1 MALVIR
7 KRPQKTSTETTPND
21 GGALETGHLSLPMVT
36 LREGVVFPHTESVL
50 VFGREASRKAI
61 EAAEKGD
68 KQIVI
73 AAQKDLSVEKPSSKD
88 VYTTAT
94 LARIERTLEH
104 EGDIHALMRG
114 IKRVQI
120 TSFQQEEPFFIVAA
134 KDVAEKTIEDDDF
147 KAQLNHLVSLF
158 KKTIQ
163 AGKPVEFFNFI
174 RLASGVKS
182 VELIDHIASTLELP
196 TEQKQSLLEELDVN
210 ARLHKVTEF
219 LSHEQH
225 ILNLEQ
231 TINQKT
237 KKKFDERMRESIL
250 RERMEAIRQELGESE
265 DEDVEELETKL
276 KKAKLPKSIETK
288 VKKELA
294 RLGQMSAM
302 HSEYAY
308 IHTWLETVLALPWSK
323 LSKERASLKKAEE
336 ILNEYHYG
344 LEKVKER
351 ILEHLAVMLMK
362 QRNGVSDSVPAKASK
377 TDTAAQKKKID
388 RDTKMSVSGRLPTI
402 LCFVGPPGVGKT
414 SIGRSIAE
422 ALGRE
427 FVKVSLGGVRDE
439 SEIRGHRRT
448 YVGAMPGRIIQ
459 GISQAESR
467 NPVMMLDEIDK
478 LGADF
483 RGDPSAALLEALDPE
498 QNHEFTDH
506 YVGMPFDLSDV
517 MFITTANVLDTIPGP
532 LLDRLEVVEYTGYTQ
547 DEKFQIA
554 EKYLIPSVVKASG
567 LKKADLVIT
576 DGALELIISEYTR
589 EAGVRNVK
597 REIAKVAR
605 KAAREL
611 AEGKKDSV
619 RLVKTNVADYL
630 GPPKFLETITEKEAL
645 VGLVNGLAW
654 TRVGGELLPIEASI
668 TPGKEGITLTGQL
681 GKVMQE
687 SAQAAFTYVKAH
699 AAELKIDPKIFE
711 KHHVHVHVPEGAV
724 PKDGP
729 SAGIAMTTVLA
740 SAFTGRAV
748 PRDLAMTGE
757 VTLRGR
763 VLPIGGLKEKLIAAH
778 RAQMKMI
785 FIPKQNE
792 KDLVEIPEK
801 VRNDLTIL
809 PVDNVSEVLKKALLK
824 KAA

>member
-7 KRPQKTSTETTPND
+7 KRPSKSSSEPQSS
-21 GGALETGHLSLPMVT
+21 GGRNSQPENGHLALPLVS

-50 VFGREASRKAI
+50 VFGREMSRKAI
-61 EAAEKGD
+61 EAAQQSDQMIIIAGQKSRSIEKPT
-68 KQIVI
+68 
-73 AAQKDLSVEKPSSKD
+73 AKDL
-88 VYTTAT
+88 YTTAT

-114 IKRVQI
+114 LKRVKV
-120 TSFQQEEPFFIVAA
+120 TSFQQEQPYFIVGA
-134 KDVAEKTIEDDDF
+134 KELTEKTEETDEF
-147 KAQLNHLVSLF
+147 KAKLNHLVSLF

-182 VELIDHIASTLELP
+182 AELIDHIASTLELE

-210 ARLHKVTEF
+210 ARLQKVIDF
-219 LSHEQH
+219 LSHEQR
-225 ILNLEQ
+225 ILNIEQ
-231 TINQKT
+231 TISQKT
-237 KKKFDERMRESIL
+237 KKKLDERMRESIL

-265 DEDVEELETKL
+265 DDDLAELEEKL
-276 KKAKLPKSIETK
+276 KKAKLPKTIETK
-288 VKKELA
+288 VKKEMS
-294 RLGQMSAM
+294 RLSQMSAM

-308 IHTWLETVLALPWSK
+308 IHTWLETVLSLPWST
-323 LSKERASLKKAEE
+323 LSKEQSSLKKAEE
-336 ILNEYHYG
+336 ILEKHHYG

-362 QRNGVSDSVPAKASK
+362 QKNGFGDSEAKKAGTGTK
-377 TDTAAQKKKID
+377 AKKDKKAEI
-388 RDTKMSVSGRLPTI
+388 SGRLPTI

-422 ALGRE
+422 SLGRE

-517 MFITTANVLDTIPGP
+517 MFITTANVLDTIPAP
-532 LLDRLEVVEYTGYTQ
+532 LLDRLEIVEYSGYTQ

-554 EKYLIPSVVKASG
+554 EKYLIPSVIQNSG
-567 LKKADLVIT
+567 LQKKEVIIT
-576 DGALELIISEYTR
+576 DGALEMIIAQYTR
-589 EAGVRNVK
+589 EAGVRNLK

-605 KAAREL
+605 KAAREI
-611 AEGKKDSV
+611 AEGNKDSV
-619 RLVKTNVADYL
+619 RLVKTNVPDYL
-630 GPPKFLETITEKEAL
+630 GPPKFLETVTEKEAL

-654 TRVGGELLPIEASI
+654 TRVGGELLPIEASQ

-699 AAELKIDPKIFE
+699 AAELKIDAKKFE

-740 SAFTGRAV
+740 SIFTGKAV
-748 PRDLAMTGE
+748 RRDVAMTGE

-778 RAQMKMI
+778 RAQMKTV

-792 KDLVEIPEK
+792 KDLVDVPEK
-801 VRNDLTIL
+801 VRSDMKII
-809 PVDNVSEVLKKALLK
+809 PVDDVSDVLKKALLK
-824 KAA
+824 

>member
-7 KRPQKTSTETTPND
+7 KRPQKSNPENQSSDARNPQQEN
-21 GGALETGHLSLPMVT
+21 GHLSLPLVS

-50 VFGREASRKAI
+50 VFGREISRKAI
-61 EAAEKGD
+61 EAAQQAD
-68 KQIVI
+68 QMIII
-73 AAQKDLSVEKPSSKD
+73 AGQKSSSVEKPSSKD
-88 VYTTAT
+88 IYTVAT

-114 IKRVQI
+114 IKRVKI
-120 TSFQQEEPFFIVAA
+120 TSFQQEEPFFVVGA
-134 KDVAEKTIEDDDF
+134 KELAEKSVEDDEF
-147 KAQLNHLVSLF
+147 KAKLNHLVSLF

-182 VELIDHIASTLELP
+182 AELIDHIASTLELD

-210 ARLHKVTEF
+210 ARLEKVTDF
-219 LSHEQH
+219 LSHEQR
-225 ILNLEQ
+225 ILNIEQ
-231 TINQKT
+231 TISQKT
-237 KKKFDERMRESIL
+237 KKKLDERMRESIL

-265 DEDVEELETKL
+265 DDDLAELEEKL
-276 KKAKLPKSIETK
+276 KKAKLPKKIETK
-288 VKKELA
+288 VKKEMS
-294 RLGQMSAM
+294 RLSQMSAM

-308 IHTWLETVLALPWSK
+308 IHTWLETVLSLPWSK
-323 LSKERASLKKAEE
+323 LSKEQTSLKKAEE
-336 ILNEYHYG
+336 ILDKHHYG

-351 ILEHLAVMLMK
+351 ILEHLAVMLLK
-362 QRNGVSDSVPAKASK
+362 QRNGTEEKENEG
-377 TDTAAQKKKID
+377 KKSRKE
-388 RDTKMSVSGRLPTI
+388 KSMSVSGRLPTI

-422 ALGRE
+422 SLGRE

-448 YVGAMPGRIIQ
+448 YVGALPGRIIQ

-506 YVGMPFDLSDV
+506 YIGMPFDLSDV
-517 MFITTANVLDTIPGP
+517 MFITTANVLDTIPPP
-532 LLDRLEVVEYTGYTQ
+532 LLDRLEVVEYSGYTQ

-554 EKYLIPSVVKASG
+554 EKYLIPSVIQNSG
-567 LKKADLVIT
+567 LKKSDLVIT
-576 DGALELIISEYTR
+576 DGALEMIIAQYTR
-589 EAGVRNVK
+589 EAGVRNLK

-611 AEGKKDSV
+611 AEGGKESV
-619 RLVKTNVADYL
+619 RLVKTNVSDYL
-630 GPPKFLETITEKEAL
+630 GPPKFLETVTEKEAL

-654 TRVGGELLPIEASI
+654 TRVGGELLPIEASL

-699 AAELKIDPKIFE
+699 AGALKVDAEKFE

-740 SAFTGRAV
+740 SIFTGKAV
-748 PRDLAMTGE
+748 RRDIAMTGE

-778 RAQMKMI
+778 RAQMKTV

-792 KDLVEIPEK
+792 KDLVDVPEK
-801 VRNDLTIL
+801 VRNDMKIIA
-809 PVDNVSEVLKKALLK
+809 VDDVADVLKKALLK
-824 KAA
+824 

>member
-7 KRPQKTSTETTPND
+7 KRPQKSSSESQNSGD
-21 GGALETGHLSLPMVT
+21 QHSQQENGHLALPLVS

-50 VFGREASRKAI
+50 VFGREISRKAI
-61 EAAEKGD
+61 EAAQKADQLIIIAGQKSRTIEKPT
-68 KQIVI
+68 
-73 AAQKDLSVEKPSSKD
+73 AKDL
-88 VYTTAT
+88 YTTAT

-114 IKRVQI
+114 LKRVKV
-120 TSFQQEEPFFIVAA
+120 TSFQQEEPYFIVGA
-134 KDVAEKTIEDDDF
+134 KELTEKTEETDEF
-147 KAQLNHLVSLF
+147 KAKLNHLVSLF

-182 VELIDHIASTLELP
+182 AELIDHIASTLELA
-196 TEQKQSLLEELDVN
+196 TEQKQTLLEELDVN
-210 ARLHKVTEF
+210 ARLEKVIDF
-219 LSHEQH
+219 LTHEQR
-225 ILNLEQ
+225 ILNIEQ
-231 TINQKT
+231 TISQKT
-237 KKKFDERMRESIL
+237 KKKLDERMRESIL

-265 DEDVEELETKL
+265 DDDLAELEEKL
-276 KKAKLPKSIETK
+276 KKAKLPKSIEAK
-288 VKKELA
+288 VKKEMS
-294 RLGQMSAM
+294 RLSQMSAM

-308 IHTWLETVLALPWSK
+308 IHTWLETVLGLPWST
-323 LSKERASLKKAEE
+323 LSAEQTSLKKAEE
-336 ILNEYHYG
+336 ILEKHHYG

-362 QRNGVSDSVPAKASK
+362 QKNGLTASDSESSAETGAAK
-377 TDTAAQKKKID
+377 TGKKARKGKKLEI
-388 RDTKMSVSGRLPTI
+388 SGRLPTI

-422 ALGRE
+422 SLGRE

-517 MFITTANVLDTIPGP
+517 MFITTANVLDTIPAP
-532 LLDRLEVVEYTGYTQ
+532 LLDRLEVVEYSGYTQ

-554 EKYLIPSVVKASG
+554 EKYLIPSVIQNSG
-567 LKKADLVIT
+567 LKKKEVVIT
-576 DGALELIISEYTR
+576 DGALEMIISQYTR
-589 EAGVRNVK
+589 EAGVRNLK

-605 KAAREL
+605 KAAREI
-611 AEGKKDSV
+611 AEGGKDSV
-619 RLVKTNVADYL
+619 RLVKTNVPDYL
-630 GPPKFLETITEKEAL
+630 GPPKFLETVTEKEAL

-654 TRVGGELLPIEASI
+654 TRVGGELLPIEASL

-699 AAELKIDPKIFE
+699 AADLKIDAKKFE

-740 SAFTGRAV
+740 SIFTGKAV
-748 PRDLAMTGE
+748 RRDVAMTGE

-778 RAQMKMI
+778 RAQMKTI

-792 KDLVEIPEK
+792 KDLVELPAN
-801 VRNDLTIL
+801 VREDLQII
-809 PVDNVSEVLKKALLK
+809 PVDDVADVLKKALLK
-824 KAA
+824 